1 MSLARSN
8 ASNLQKRPSQT
19 VLSPQAGI
27 YSPYNSGNS
36 LPEGVESVAR
46 LLQVQAGE
54 LRRISSRVQMRNKR
68 GVLL

>member
-19 VLSPQAGI
+19 LLSPQNASF
-27 YSPYNSGNS
+27 SPYPSGNG
-36 LPEGVESVAR
+36 LPEGVSSVAR

-54 LRRISSRVQMRNKR
+54 LRRISSRVQLRNKR